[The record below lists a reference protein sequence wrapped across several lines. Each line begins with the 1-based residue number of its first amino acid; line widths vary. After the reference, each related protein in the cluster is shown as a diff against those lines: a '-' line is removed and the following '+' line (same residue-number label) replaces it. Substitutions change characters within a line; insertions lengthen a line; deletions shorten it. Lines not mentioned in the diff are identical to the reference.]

1 MLVLAGIY
9 LSYVNTGGVYVV
21 GVVDRTMSPVSL
33 VPRGCVRSC
42 RELLVSIYKG
52 RTLCGRP
59 DSRESSERCY
69 LVRGEGVNGALHR
82 ARARGTQKAS
92 C

>member
-1 MLVLAGIY
+1 MSTLVGCMP
-9 LSYVNTGGVYVV
+9 SSGSF
-21 GVVDRTMSPVSL
+21 DRTMSPVSL
-33 VPRGCVRSC
+33 VSRGCVRSC

-52 RTLCGRP
+52 CTLCGRP

-69 LVRGEGVNGALHR
+69 LVRGRGGCERCSAQGKGA
-82 ARARGTQKAS
+82 GTQKAS